1 MDGDR
6 RTAARA
12 RAALLS
18 PGIKARS
25 QLDIPESSAGPGA
38 KAPCHSGLGGTEDP
52 APVAL
57 PDGLGPC
64 LWLDPVL
71 GALPQHPTFPV
82 SSTKVGGWHSQK
94 QLFSTIDWRVLPKA
108 GRVDSPW
115 AGKPGM
121 DASKCWE
128 CVARWMQ
135 SESHRLSSVPRSWS
149 GGCQAHLS
157 DFSWGGSG
165 PALLAASRT
174 LASCFLPAS
183 GEAAQHRTESEGSGL
198 RRICV

>member
-1 MDGDR
+1 MVSTGWGAYPVWLALGRLSQLLTWGHFLTSGCPSLVCPLGAPPTPTYSSPADGHAGSFYAGHQLPRSLPGSRCMDRDR

-38 KAPCHSGLGGTEDP
+38 KAPCHSDLGGTEAP

-82 SSTKVGGWHSQK
+82 SSTKVGSWHSQK
-94 QLFSTIDWRVLPKA
+94 QLFSTIDWLVLPTA

-121 DASKCWE
+121 DASKC
-128 CVARWMQ
+128 
-135 SESHRLSSVPRSWS
+135 
-149 GGCQAHLS
+149 
-157 DFSWGGSG
+157 
-165 PALLAASRT
+165 
-174 LASCFLPAS
+174 
-183 GEAAQHRTESEGSGL
+183 
-198 RRICV
+198 